1 MGVSG
6 LIGLLVYRATD
17 SVTAESLEVEEVFVL
32 LLDSQ
37 REQKKVRLDQ
47 QQEGKTLR

>member
-1 MGVSG
+1 M
-6 LIGLLVYRATD
+6 AK
-17 SVTAESLEVEEVFVL
+17 SLEVEEVFVL

-47 QQEGKTLR
+47 QREGKMLR

>member
-1 MGVSG
+1 M
-6 LIGLLVYRATD
+6 AK
-17 SVTAESLEVEEVFVL
+17 SLEVEEVFVL

-47 QQEGKTLR
+47 QREGKTLR